1 MKTRVRFRPWRER
14 WNRLLRRK
22 SVRIGAIQLT
32 ADPALVGRD
41 VQRLLFRGDYEFAE
55 LQLVGHVLRPEDRVL
70 EIGAG
75 TGAVGLTAAAAIG
88 AERVTSFE
96 ANPALERVIRKNYE
110 LNGLFP
116 ALEMKAVTADG
127 SPVEF
132 NVTESL
138 LSSSVY
144 DRGEHRTITVESVEI
159 NDAIARVRPTVL
171 VVDAEGAEVDILPA
185 TDLDG
190 IRAVLVETHANL
202 TGKDAVE
209 DMVDNL
215 KHLGFVV
222 EIELHRNLLLVRH
235 LGN

>member
-1 MKTRVRFRPWRER
+1 M
-14 WNRLLRRK
+14 
-22 SVRIGAIQLT
+22 RIGAIQLT
-32 ADPALVGRD
+32 ADPALVGHD

-55 LQLVGHVLRPEDRVL
+55 LLLVGHLLRPDDRVL

-88 AERVTSFE
+88 ADRVTSFE
-96 ANPALERVIRKNYE
+96 DNLALEPVVRKNHE
-110 LNGLFP
+110 LNGLLP
-116 ALEMKAVTADG
+116 TLEMKAVTADD

-144 DRGEHRTITVESVEI
+144 DRGEYRTITVESVEI
-159 NDAIARVRPTVL
+159 NNAIARVRPTVL
-171 VVDAEGAEVDILPA
+171 AIDAEGAEVDIIPA
-185 TDLDG
+185 ADLDG

-209 DMVDNL
+209 DMVECMKRL
-215 KHLGFVV
+215 SFVV
-222 EIELHRNLLLVRH
+222 EIELHRNLLLVRS